1 MIPGLGNPLEKQT
14 AIQVFLPGES
24 HGQRSL
30 GTTVHE
36 DAKSQTYLS
45 MRTHMHWIIHYD
57 RGTLVMEDV
66 NRGIWEL
73 SVLPSQFFCKP
84 KTPPNIK
91 SLF

>member
-1 MIPGLGNPLEKQT
+1 M

-36 DAKSQTYLS
+36 DAKSQTHLS
-45 MRTHMHWIIHYD
+45 MHTRVQWTIHCD
-57 RGTLVMEDV
+57 RGTLAMEDV

-84 KTPPNIK
+84 KTAPNIK
-91 SLF
+91 SLFQKGSQRIGRASK